1 MKGFFI
7 GFLCALLVV
16 SPVIAQE
23 EAAPSVTVKPQ
34 RPNVF
39 RESLLK
45 KSVTTGP
52 ISLDEAK
59 VRLTNLLDTALEFI
73 TSIEMNI
80 TGEGTVDEL
89 NGFVLE
95 RITAQ
100 KQWVS
105 EAQNEVQS
113 ATTIEELRTTRDEL
127 SLQWRTRK
135 QVARL
140 YGELKR
146 IRHFAQLYSRVFE
159 FSVEVE
165 SKVEADNESLIDM
178 KANLDE
184 ANRLLEEAKTNFVN
198 LSEETL
204 EREAT
209 PPGRLNIKDGIGL
222 LRKAVENGK
231 QALRSLS
238 ITPSL

>member
-7 GFLCALLVV
+7 GFLCALIVV

-23 EAAPSVTVKPQ
+23 ATPTVTVKPQ

-45 KSVTTGP
+45 KSVATSP

-59 VRLTNLLDTALEFI
+59 VRLTNLLDIALEFI

-80 TGEGTVDEL
+80 TGEGDIDEL
-89 NGFVLE
+89 NSFALE
-95 RITAQ
+95 RISAQ
-100 KQWVS
+100 KQWIS
-105 EAQNEVQS
+105 EAQNDVQS
-113 ATTIEELRTTRDEL
+113 ATTIEELRTSRDEIR
-127 SLQWRTRK
+127 LQWNTRK

-146 IRHFAQLYSRVFE
+146 IRHFAQLYSRVLA

-165 SKVEADNESLIDM
+165 SKVGSGNESLIDM

-184 ANRLLEEAKTNFVN
+184 ANRLLEEAKTSFTN
-198 LSEETL
+198 LNEETL

-209 PPGRLNIKDGIGL
+209 PQARLSIKNGIGL
-222 LRKAVENGK
+222 LRQAVEHGK